1 MNICTE
7 SERDRRVLDNLGL
20 AQSLARAY
28 FRDDPS
34 HDEDLVQ
41 VAYMGLVKAAT
52 RYRCDNGSSFAA
64 FAVPTIS
71 GELKRHLRDHGWY
84 VRPPRHIQEARH
96 HLREAEGRLTQRLG
110 RAPSVAEL
118 ADDLGESEALVRE
131 VQCAAGDMRPVSLDA
146 PAARDHE
153 TTLGDLIPDPG
164 DALARADAALLLH
177 AAVRRLPAQERVVLH
192 LRFIED
198 RTQQDIATRLGISQ
212 MQVSRLLSRSLAT
225 LRERLGS
232 MGEAE
237 AVEAAGPRAPAPT
250 PPTPGVHGSPPRPS
264 VRSVRHARSRSTA
277 SPTSAGV
284 TASRAGSGVSANA
297 SPRLAAASV
306 RTM

>member
-198 RTQQDIATRLGISQ
+198 RTQQDIATRLLQ
-212 MQVSRLLSRSLAT
+212 
-225 LRERLGS
+225 
-232 MGEAE
+232 
-237 AVEAAGPRAPAPT
+237 AGL
-250 PPTPGVHGSPPRPS
+250 
-264 VRSVRHARSRSTA
+264 
-277 SPTSAGV
+277 SAGV
-284 TASRAGSGVSANA
+284 
-297 SPRLAAASV
+297 PAAKHNEDTSTPVTVPACMGHMPPHYHYNYHFEEHSEGDHDEGHHGNGG
-306 RTM
+306 